1 MACIENGMLQAYL
14 DDELTRDEKKVV
26 MQHLET
32 CASCREELEELQA
45 LESEIEPSF
54 QESDLHIDVDAAW
67 RSFESKIQ
75 EKEMKNDSIVIQD
88 SEKPQKQK
96 GVFKLFKL
104 TTKTKRFIASGV
116 AAATI
121 FGSLAFPQVQVA
133 ADQFLSMF
141 RVNQVE
147 MVKLTQ
153 EDMNEVDQWLSRE
166 EEGTYELKGL
176 GEIGISDRTTDF
188 NSYSEQSRF
197 NRVQEAE
204 EAGYDVPEI
213 DSFTFESLNI
223 DPGYTMSFNLDVTK
237 ANNLLT
243 QFGVERQFDQA
254 LDGKTFSLQVGE
266 SRNFDFR
273 REEKQVS
280 YSKVDAP
287 TFAVPKGTSVEE
299 LKDTLLELP
308 FVPYNVKRQIQQ
320 IQSIEET
327 LPLPY
332 IEHEDEELEELNI
345 AGNKGY
351 LMNSDSGATI
361 MWQEG
366 EYIHIV
372 DSYTV
377 HGQNGVEKSRLTN
390 QELKSIANDLAQ

>member
-1 MACIENGMLQAYL
+1 MACIENGTLQAYL
-14 DDELTRDEKKVV
+14 DDALTRDEKKVV

-32 CASCREELEELQA
+32 CSSCREELEELQA
-45 LESEIEPSF
+45 LESEIEFSF
-54 QESDLHIDVDAAW
+54 QEPDVDIDVDAAW
-67 RSFESKIQ
+67 RSFENKIQ
-75 EKEMKNDSIVIQD
+75 GKEMNNNTIVIQN
-88 SEKPQKQK
+88 SEKRPKPK
-96 GVFKLFKL
+96 GVLKL

-153 EDMNEVDQWLSRE
+153 EDMNEVDRWLSRE

-176 GEIGISDRTTDF
+176 GEIGISERTTDF

-197 NRVQEAE
+197 NRVQDAE
-204 EAGYDVPEI
+204 EAGYQVPEI
-213 DSFTFESLNI
+213 DSLMFESLNI

-243 QFGVERQFDQA
+243 QFGVEQQFDEA

-266 SRNFDFR
+266 SNNFDFKR
-273 REEKQVS
+273 GENQIN
-280 YSKVDAP
+280 YSKIDAP
-287 TFAVPKGTSVEE
+287 TFTVPEGTSVEE
-299 LKDTLLELP
+299 LKNNLLELP

-332 IEHEDEELEELNI
+332 IENEGEKVEELTI

-351 LMNSDSGATI
+351 MMSSDQVATI

-366 EYIHIV
+366 EHIHVV

-377 HGQNGVEKSRLTN
+377 HGQKGIEKSRLTD
-390 QELKSIANDLAQ
+390 QELKSIANELAQ

>member
-54 QESDLHIDVDAAW
+54 QESDLPIDVDAAW

-96 GVFKLFKL
+96 GVFKL
-104 TTKTKRFIASGV
+104 TTKTKRFIASGM

-223 DPGYTMSFNLDVTK
+223 DPGYKMSFNLDVTK

-273 REEKQVS
+273 KEEKQVS

-377 HGQNGVEKSRLTN
+377 HGKNGVEKPRLTN
-390 QELKSIANDLAQ
+390 QELKSIANHLAQ

>member
-45 LESEIEPSF
+45 LESEIELSL
-54 QESDLHIDVDAAW
+54 QEQDLHIDVDAAW
-67 RSFESKIQ
+67 RSFESKVQ
-75 EKEMKNDSIVIQD
+75 NKEMKDDSIVIHG

-96 GVFKLFKL
+96 GVFKL

-166 EEGTYELKGL
+166 EEGTFELKGL
-176 GEIGISDRTTDF
+176 GEIGISDRTTEF
-188 NSYSEQSRF
+188 NSYSEESRF

-204 EAGYDVPEI
+204 KVGYDVPEI

-223 DPGYTMSFNLDVTK
+223 DPGYKMSFNLDVKK

-243 QFGVERQFDQA
+243 QFGVKRQFDQA

-273 REEKQVS
+273 REEDQVS

-351 LMNSDSGATI
+351 LMSSDSGATI

-377 HGQNGVEKSRLTN
+377 QGHNGIEKSRLTN

>member
-1 MACIENGMLQAYL
+1 MTGMACIENGMLQAYL

-32 CASCREELEELQA
+32 CASCREELEELQV
-45 LESEIEPSF
+45 LESEIELSL
-54 QESDLHIDVDAAW
+54 QEQDLHIDVDAAW
-67 RSFESKIQ
+67 RSFESKVKN
-75 EKEMKNDSIVIQD
+75 KEMKDDSIVIQK

-96 GVFKLFKL
+96 GVFKL

-166 EEGTYELKGL
+166 EEGTFELKGL

-197 NRVQEAE
+197 NRVKEAE
-204 EAGYDVPEI
+204 ESGYDVPEI
-213 DSFTFESLNI
+213 NSFTFESLNI
-223 DPGYTMSFNLDVTK
+223 DPGYKMSFNLDVKK

-273 REEKQVS
+273 KEEKQVS

-351 LMNSDSGATI
+351 LMSSDSGATI

-377 HGQNGVEKSRLTN
+377 QGHNGIEKSRLTN
-390 QELKSIANDLAQ
+390 QELISIANDLAQ